1 MKILVTGGY
10 GFIGSN
16 FIMKILDRYKDF
28 QIINI
33 DSKTYASNHK
43 ILKHFYKYKNY
54 QYYNVDIS
62 SFPKVYNIINKYKP
76 NLIVNFAAETH
87 VDNSINSPNSFI
99 NTNIIGTYNLLE
111 SSNKILNF
119 KKNKFLFI
127 QISTDEVYGDLEKSK
142 RKFTED
148 SNLKPSSPYSSSKAS
163 ADLLCLSYYR
173 TYKMPVIVSRCTNNY
188 GPYQHPEKLIPKV
201 IINLINN
208 KKIPIYNKGN
218 EIRDWIYV
226 EDHINAIINL
236 IFKSK
241 IGQIYNVGS
250 NNTQSNINLVKKIIS
265 IYNIE
270 NKKNIKFNQVI
281 KFVKDRPGHDYK
293 YAINNKKIINE
304 IKWKPEKKFTKGL
317 RDTINWYIKNDKKN
331 Y

>member
-1 MKILVTGGY
+1 M
-10 GFIGSN
+10 
-16 FIMKILDRYKDF
+16 
-28 QIINI
+28 
-33 DSKTYASNHK
+33 
-43 ILKHFYKYKNY
+43 
-54 QYYNVDIS
+54 
-62 SFPKVYNIINKYKP
+62 YNIIKKHKP
-76 NLIVNFAAETH
+76 NVIVNFAAETH

-163 ADLLCLSYYR
+163 SDLLSLSYYR
-173 TYKMPVIVSRCTNNY
+173 TYKLPVIVTRCTNNY

-201 IINLINN
+201 IQNLINN
-208 KKIPIYNKGN
+208 KKIPVYNKGN

-226 EDHINAIINL
+226 EDHINAIISL
-236 IFKSK
+236 IFNGKV
-241 IGQIYNVGS
+241 GQIYNIGS
-250 NNTQSNINLVKKIIS
+250 NNTQSNINLVKKIIN

-270 NKKNIKFNQVI
+270 NKKNIKFKKII

-293 YAINNKKIINE
+293 YAINNKKITNE
-304 IKWKPEKKFTKGL
+304 IKWKPIKKFSIGL
-317 RDTINWYIKNDKKN
+317 RDTIKWYIKNDKKN